1 MSDSRSLRLTISI
14 LIAAIFALVIGE
26 IVPAGPSRVAIAL
39 LVFPVV
45 ISVLNLISWRKP

>member
-26 IVPAGPSRVAIAL
+26 IVPAGPSRVAITL
-39 LVFPVV
+39 LVFLFVTA
-45 ISVLNLISWRKP
+45 VLNLISWRKP